1 MGEFVLKT
9 RIFMGKDGLDKIL
22 QGVSRAFIVTDRFM
36 HESGKVSYL
45 TEPLEARNIEYQIFS
60 EVKPDPD
67 IATVTKGIGKML
79 EFQPQVLFA
88 LGGGS
93 PIDAAKAMNW
103 LSVQGGLD
111 KEKDLCSHSYNQRH
125 WFRSQPFFRYQR
137 SGAVCE
143 VSVGIR

>member
-9 RIFMGKDGLDKIL
+9 RIFMGKDGLDEIL

-36 HESGKVSYL
+36 HESGKVSYM
-45 TEPLEARNIEYQIFS
+45 TEPLEARKIAYQIFS

-111 KEKDLCSHSYNQRH
+111 K
-125 WFRSQPFFRYQR
+125 
-137 SGAVCE
+137 
-143 VSVGIR
+143 

>member
-1 MGEFVLKT
+1 MKAE
-9 RIFMGKDGLDKIL
+9 
-22 QGVSRAFIVTDRFM
+22 RF
-36 HESGKVSYL
+36 GYL

-111 KEKDLCSHSYNQRH
+111 KKNNLCSHSYNQRH
-125 WFRSQPFFRYQR
+125 WFRS
-137 SGAVCE
+137 
-143 VSVGIR
+143 